1 MRAEEVIF
9 VGLPGPT
16 HNYGGLS
23 GDNVASNLN
32 RGLSSSPKQA
42 AFQALALVSLLRSLG
57 ITAGIMPPQLR
68 PHLPVLREFFS
79 GSDDEVIRTAARE
92 KPELLEKMT
101 SSSAMWTA
109 NAATV
114 TTASDSGDGQLH
126 LTVANLHTNLHRR
139 IEAADTY
146 RVLAAMFKDVPRTHV
161 HAPLDASKG
170 FRDEGAANHMRL
182 SSRHD
187 SPGLNVY
194 VYGTDGRADD
204 PPSARQPLSAFDEIR
219 RQHHVA
225 NERALYVK
233 QHPEVIKQGVFH
245 NDVIAVS
252 NQHVLLAHESAYV
265 SGADDIE
272 RIRAAYHRATNQ
284 RLTTLMI
291 PRGELEVE
299 EAVHTYFFNS
309 QIITRPDGGMTVI
322 APTETRDLYA
332 GKAARVM
339 ERLRQ
344 DATNPIDDIRF
355 ADLRQ
360 SMNNGGGPACLR
372 LRVVMDEA
380 QIAAMK
386 ARVNV
391 LADDA
396 LIAGL
401 EAIIASDYPGELTP
415 AMIGNPELYHRCR
428 AILARISAL
437 MKLPLV

>member
-1 MRAEEVIF
+1 

-23 GDNVASNLN
+23 GDNVASSLN
-32 RGLSSSPKQA
+32 RGSISSPKQA
-42 AFQALALVSLLRSLG
+42 AYQALGLVKLLQSLG
-57 ITAGIMPPQLR
+57 ITAGVLPPQLR
-68 PHLPVLREFFS
+68 PYLPVLRESFS
-79 GSDDEVIRTAARE
+79 GSDDEVIRIAARE

-114 TTASDSGDGQLH
+114 TAASDSSDGQLH

-146 RVLAAMFKDVPRTHV
+146 RALAAIFKDLPLADV
-161 HAPLDASKG
+161 HASLDATKG
-170 FRDEGAANHMRL
+170 YRDEGAANHMRL
-182 SSRHD
+182 APSHD
-187 SPGLNVY
+187 TPGLNVY
-194 VYGTDGRADD
+194 VYGTDGSPGD
-204 PPSARQPLSAFDEIR
+204 PASARQTLSAFDEIR

-225 NERALYVK
+225 NERTLFVK
-233 QHPEVIKQGVFH
+233 QHPAVIHQGVFH

-252 NQHVLLAHESAYV
+252 NANVLLAHESAYI
-265 SGADDIE
+265 SGAEDIE
-272 RIRAAYHRATNQ
+272 RIRAAYHRATDH
-284 RLTTLMI
+284 RLVTLII
-291 PRGELEVE
+291 PRGELEIE
-299 EAVHTYFFNS
+299 EVVHTYFFNS
-309 QIITRPDGGMTVI
+309 QIITRPDGGMTII

-339 ERLRQ
+339 EALRR
-344 DATNPIDDIRF
+344 DAGNPIDDIRF

-372 LRVVMDEA
+372 LRVVMDDE

-386 ARVNV
+386 ASVNV

-396 LIAGL
+396 LLSGL
-401 EAIIASDYPGELTP
+401 EEIIASQYPAELEP
-415 AMIGNPELYHRCR
+415 QMLGNPELYHRCR
-428 AILARISAL
+428 AILARMSAL